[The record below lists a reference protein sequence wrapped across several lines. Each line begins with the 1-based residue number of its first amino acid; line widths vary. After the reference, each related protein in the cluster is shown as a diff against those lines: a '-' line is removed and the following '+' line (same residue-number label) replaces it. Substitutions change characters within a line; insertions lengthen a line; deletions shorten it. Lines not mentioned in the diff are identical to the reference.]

1 MLSDIYGKGVCYKV
15 KNIFYFPLEDLLI
28 SAFAQVFLAIRT
40 KIIQVF
46 LNISMLLIL
55 DGGFQFYNRDRMS
68 RFVSF

>member
-15 KNIFYFPLEDLLI
+15 KNIFYFPLEGLLI

-46 LNISMLLIL
+46 FKYIYVAYSGWWVSIL
-55 DGGFQFYNRDRMS
+55 
-68 RFVSF
+68 